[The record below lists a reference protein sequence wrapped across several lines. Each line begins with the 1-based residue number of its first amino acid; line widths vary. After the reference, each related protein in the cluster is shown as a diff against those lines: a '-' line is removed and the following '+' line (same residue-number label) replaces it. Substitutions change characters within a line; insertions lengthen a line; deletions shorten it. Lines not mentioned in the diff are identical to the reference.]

1 MSSGRSLIAVR
12 RCESAPDRAAVVGR
26 GCAGSPRG
34 EYPDFGDGWP
44 RLKLGVVRCRPI
56 ASRPNCS
63 TSRRVSDRLRG
74 GSGRYH
80 RHRACLRKG
89 CTATRGGHCSSAE
102 LVVRKLVL
110 PVCLWGPGA
119 AGSNTAV
126 LIGFAETP
134 QARACGVHVRVFH
147 LTLDPVLL
155 VPNDGATERQRSTR
169 TTWYSTAG
177 PRGTLN
183 RALTA

>member
-1 MSSGRSLIAVR
+1 MIVFAAVAVDAIAI
-12 RCESAPDRAAVVGR
+12 APAFERAARRPEVDIAR
-26 GCAGSPRG
+26 PRN
-34 EYPDFGDGWP
+34 W
-44 RLKLGVVRCRPI
+44 
-56 ASRPNCS
+56 
-63 TSRRVSDRLRG
+63 
-74 GSGRYH
+74 
-80 RHRACLRKG
+80 
-89 CTATRGGHCSSAE
+89 SSANSCCPSAYG
-102 LVVRKLVL
+102 VQ
-110 PVCLWGPGA
+110 GA

-147 LTLDPVLL
+147 TTLDPVLL
-155 VPNDGATERQRSTR
+155 VPNDGAAERQRSTR